1 MNEDDIGE
9 PLEVLPEELT
19 NEEWLD
25 LGQESIAEEES
36 TEWQTTWEEKEEEP
50 LKIIPSEMLVESFA
64 DLNKLLKIFENMDFQ
79 HWKVWMNR
87 VGLFLVHYLLT
98 SKAMIKKE
106 TEPTPINIFLK
117 RVTQEEPQ
125 QVLQEV
131 SQKKTLLP
139 SEMTSLRM
147 LLPQKTSSGAKV
159 EV

>member
-1 MNEDDIGE
+1 
-9 PLEVLPEELT
+9 
-19 NEEWLD
+19 
-25 LGQESIAEEES
+25 
-36 TEWQTTWEEKEEEP
+36 
-50 LKIIPSEMLVESFA
+50 
-64 DLNKLLKIFENMDFQ
+64 
-79 HWKVWMNR
+79 MNR